1 MGLRGAAVG
10 GGVRSHSVSVSE
22 GVAAY
27 LCINAAAAAWWAAIY
42 GVAQS
47 A

>member
-1 MGLRGAAVG
+1 MGRGVV
-10 GGVRSHSVSVSE
+10 VRSHSVSVSE
-22 GVAAY
+22 GVAVY
-27 LCINAAAAAWWAAIY
+27 LCINAAAAAWWAAVY